1 MLQVDDKLEEFL
13 KEIRH
18 TDVAKKYDEIRAKI
32 MENPQL
38 AEQID
43 DFRRQNFRMQMQ
55 TFPDQM
61 MDASDHFAQ
70 DHARFRENPLV
81 QEFLEAELAYCRM
94 LQEIT
99 SRIFDVIPLELGEVR
114 SWL

>member
-1 MLQVDDKLEEFL
+1 MLQVKEELDEFL
-13 KEIRH
+13 KTIKCS
-18 TDVAKKYDEIRAKI
+18 DVAKRYDEVRERV
-32 MENPQL
+32 MQDQNL
-38 AEQID
+38 ANQID

-61 MDASDHFAQ
+61 MDASERFAL
-70 DHARFRENPLV
+70 DHAKFRENPLV

-94 LQEIT
+94 LQDIT
-99 SRIFDVIPLELGEVR
+99 TQIFGVIPLELSEIR